1 MMKNIKV
8 LFTGLILLCCVSL
21 GYAQLTFTPNAVNAC
36 PTSGS
41 ISPVLGNGLSN
52 VRYIKLT
59 QKYAAEQQVAEI
71 EAFEIFTGTNVA
83 RSTTGAVASASST
96 LGGYPASN
104 VNDGNLSNFWHTNNA
119 NINEWVIIDLL
130 AAKNIDYIKIYNRT
144 DCCQD
149 RGRNMLLE
157 LFNASNILVY
167 SRTIDLWQ
175 SGANVPV
182 NANVLDASWADGATT
197 LNRTGLV
204 AGTYTFNTAD
214 ANGNVLNF
222 PVTISAGST
231 NIAGLPSSTPTLCVN
246 TALTNI
252 TRTTTG
258 ATGIGTATGL
268 PAGVAVAWA
277 SNTIT
282 ISGTPTA
289 SGTFNYT
296 IPLTGGCGTV
306 NATGTITVTAA
317 NTAGTASSTPT
328 LKISTALTNITHT
341 TTGATGIGTAIGLPS
356 GVTAAWASNTITISG
371 TPTVAGTFTYNIP
384 LTGGSCSV
392 NATGTIT
399 VFSAG
404 PGGVTSGLNVWLR
417 ADAGVSAIGTSW
429 QDQSGNGLHY
439 TTVAGPTVI
448 ASDAGGNNIP
458 AVEIL
463 SGGFNGPAGAAIGT
477 SWTLFSMHRL
487 LASDASGRLIDG
499 ATGNNL
505 LGNQGVYSN
514 GIYLEGNP
522 GEYDAG
528 IATTTNTQT
537 KTLYCYS
544 RDNATGSIIVRVNG
558 TLLKTFT
565 GTNSGSGLVWDL
577 NQGVQSGERSHSRIG
592 EFMIYNR
599 ALSGA
604 EITNVESY
612 LINKFCLTGG
622 ATMTAAAASST
633 PTVSINTALT
643 NITHTTTI
651 ATGIGT
657 ATGLPAGVSV
667 AWAANTITISGSPTA
682 SGTFNYSIPLK
693 GGCGSVNATGTITV
707 VTSNTAA
714 AASSTPTLC
723 INTALTN
730 ITHTTTGATGIGTAT
745 GLPAGVTAAW
755 ASNTITISGTPTASG
770 TFSYSIPLT
779 GGFGGSVNA
788 TGTITVSAGAPTA
801 GAASSTPT
809 LCINTALTNITHTTT
824 NVTSMGTATG
834 LPAGVTAAWT
844 SNTITISGTPT
855 ASGTFNYTIPLT
867 GGCGTVNATGTI
879 TVTAVNTAGAA
890 SSTPTLCTNTTLT
903 NITHTTTSATGIG
916 TATGLPAGVT
926 AAWAGNT
933 ITISGTPTASG
944 TFSYSIPL
952 TGGCGSVNATGTIT
966 VRASGAWF
974 PTDLGASL
982 ALWLDAAD
990 AASMTQSGGLVS
1002 QWNDKSGNNKHATQ
1016 ATSGNRPTFTA
1027 SALNGKSVLTFDGN
1041 SDKMTIPALGL
1052 SNSAM
1057 VIMVFKATNAPHAVL
1072 SGSGN
1077 DTWDEYGG
1085 TSYAHHFRV
1094 VRLDNIGA
1102 PSPLSTNNILGYLAN
1117 STTPVYNRRLNGN
1130 ASSTS
1135 NAAFTFSSNIT
1146 EIGWNAPNNGYYLN
1160 GTISEIIVVNAYSV
1174 SDAEKL
1180 EGYLAEKW
1188 GLRANLPGGHTYKSI
1203 APTNVTATTA
1213 GAASSTP
1220 TLCNGAAL
1228 TNITHTTTGATGIGT
1243 AIGLPSGV
1251 TASWASNTITI
1262 SGTPTATGTFAYS
1275 IPLTGGCGTA
1285 NATGTITV
1293 GTAANTAGTAS
1304 STPTLCAGTALTNIT
1319 RTTTNATGI
1328 GTATG
1333 LPAGVTAAWAS
1344 NTITVS
1350 GTPTAGGTFNYTIP
1364 LTGGC
1369 GTVNATGTITV
1380 TINTAGAA
1388 SSTPTLNINTALT
1401 NITHTTTGA
1410 TGIGTAVGLPA
1421 GVTAAWAS
1429 NTITISGTPT
1439 ASGNYNYSIPLSG
1452 GCGTVNATG
1461 TINVVA
1467 FPGGVSSQMNV
1478 WLRAD
1483 AGVSAI
1489 GTSWQDQ
1496 SGNGRHYTTVAG
1508 PTVIAS
1514 DAGGNNLPAVEI
1526 LSGGFNGPAAA
1537 AIGTS
1542 WTLFSMHR
1550 LLPSDADGRLICTQQ
1565 CNCLLANWSTASN
1578 GIYLDGNPNVLN
1590 TGIATTTNTQTK
1602 TLYCYSRDAAT
1613 NNITVRVNGVL
1624 LATLTGTNS
1633 ASGVSWN
1640 LNQGQYNEFTHS
1652 RIGEFMI
1659 YNRALSGAEIT
1670 NVETYLKNKFCLTGG
1685 ATMTAA
1691 AASSTPTVGINTV
1704 ITNITHATTN
1714 ATGIGTATGLP
1725 AGVSVAWSN
1734 NTITISGT
1742 PTASGTFN
1750 YSIPLRGACG
1760 TVNATGTITVV
1771 TSNTAAVASSTPT
1784 LCINTALTN
1793 ITHATTGATGIGAA
1807 TGLPAGVTA
1816 AWASN
1821 TITISGT
1828 PTASGTF
1835 AYSIPLTGGF
1845 GGSVSATGTIT
1856 VTAANTAGTA
1866 SSTPTLCIN
1875 TALTNITRTTTGATG
1890 IGTATGL
1897 PAGVSAA
1904 WAGNVI
1910 TISGTPTASGT
1921 FSYSIPLT
1929 GGCGAVNATGTI
1941 TVSPVTVGGSV
1952 SGTATVCPGS
1962 NSGTLTLSGH
1972 TGSVVRWESSSA
1984 SNFAS
1989 PTTISSTATSYT
2001 YTNLSSVT
2009 YYRAVVQSG
2018 TCSSSNSSTATITF
2032 SEAVDGGRIEW

>member
-1 MMKNIKV
+1 MKNIKV
-8 LFTGLILLCCVSL
+8 LFTGLILLCCVSV

-59 QKYAAEQQVAEI
+59 QKYASYQQVTEI

-96 LGGYPASN
+96 YGGYPASN
-104 VNDGNLSNFWHTNNA
+104 VNDGNGSSFFHNNSNS
-119 NINEWVIIDLL
+119 INEWVIIDLL
-130 AAKNIDYIKIYNRT
+130 AAKNIDYIKIYNRP

-149 RGRNMLLE
+149 RGQNMLLE
-157 LFNASNILVY
+157 LFNASNTLVY

-182 NANVLDASWADGATT
+182 NANVLDVSWADGAST
-197 LNRTGLV
+197 LNRTGLG
-204 AGTYTFNTAD
+204 AGTYTFNTSD

-231 NIAGLPSSTPTLCVN
+231 NTASGASSTPTLC
-246 TALTNI
+246 
-252 TRTTTG
+252 
-258 ATGIGTATGL
+258 
-268 PAGVAVAWA
+268 
-277 SNTIT
+277 
-282 ISGTPTA
+282 
-289 SGTFNYT
+289 
-296 IPLTGGCGTV
+296 
-306 NATGTITVTAA
+306 A
-317 NTAGTASSTPT
+317 N
-328 LKISTALTNITHT
+328 TALTNITHT
-341 TTGATGIGTAIGLPS
+341 TTGATGIGTATGLPS

-371 TPTVAGTFTYNIP
+371 TPT
-384 LTGGSCSV
+384 
-392 NATGTIT
+392 
-399 VFSAG
+399 
-404 PGGVTSGLNVWLR
+404 
-417 ADAGVSAIGTSW
+417 
-429 QDQSGNGLHY
+429 
-439 TTVAGPTVI
+439 
-448 ASDAGGNNIP
+448 
-458 AVEIL
+458 AV
-463 SGGFNGPAGAAIGT
+463 
-477 SWTLFSMHRL
+477 
-487 LASDASGRLIDG
+487 
-499 ATGNNL
+499 
-505 LGNQGVYSN
+505 
-514 GIYLEGNP
+514 
-522 GEYDAG
+522 
-528 IATTTNTQT
+528 
-537 KTLYCYS
+537 
-544 RDNATGSIIVRVNG
+544 
-558 TLLKTFT
+558 
-565 GTNSGSGLVWDL
+565 
-577 NQGVQSGERSHSRIG
+577 
-592 EFMIYNR
+592 
-599 ALSGA
+599 
-604 EITNVESY
+604 
-612 LINKFCLTGG
+612 
-622 ATMTAAAASST
+622 
-633 PTVSINTALT
+633 
-643 NITHTTTI
+643 
-651 ATGIGT
+651 
-657 ATGLPAGVSV
+657 
-667 AWAANTITISGSPTA
+667 
-682 SGTFNYSIPLK
+682 GTFNYTIPLT

-707 VTSNTAA
+707 NINTAG

-723 INTALTN
+723 ANTALTN

-770 TFSYSIPLT
+770 TFSYSIPL
-779 GGFGGSVNA
+779 S
-788 TGTITVSAGAPTA
+788 
-801 GAASSTPT
+801 
-809 LCINTALTNITHTTT
+809 
-824 NVTSMGTATG
+824 
-834 LPAGVTAAWT
+834 
-844 SNTITISGTPT
+844 
-855 ASGTFNYTIPLT
+855 
-867 GGCGTVNATGTI
+867 
-879 TVTAVNTAGAA
+879 
-890 SSTPTLCTNTTLT
+890 
-903 NITHTTTSATGIG
+903 
-916 TATGLPAGVT
+916 
-926 AAWAGNT
+926 
-933 ITISGTPTASG
+933 
-944 TFSYSIPL
+944 
-952 TGGCGSVNATGTIT
+952 GGCGSVNATGTIT
-966 VRASGAWF
+966 VRASSEWL
-974 PTDLGASL
+974 PSDLGASL
-982 ALWLDAAD
+982 VMWYDASD
-990 AASMTQSGGLVS
+990 ASSITHSSGVVS
-1002 QWNDKSGNNKHATQ
+1002 QWNDKSGNACHLAQSDNTLRPTYTANILSGKGGIDFYLNKGLFSTATPTVGYVATIVKAQ
-1016 ATSGNRPTFTA
+1016 NTTWNGYHVMLESRTNATRIGGLWTNGGTNLWADVYPAAVWRDATSIASNGVFSSINSPHIIEYTPYAGRGNPMSGVTVG
-1027 SALNGKSVLTFDGN
+1027 NFDQQTSG
-1041 SDKMTIPALGL
+1041 
-1052 SNSAM
+1052 
-1057 VIMVFKATNAPHAVL
+1057 
-1072 SGSGN
+1072 GSGIQY
-1077 DTWDEYGG
+1077 EIIAL
-1085 TSYAHHFRV
+1085 SA
-1094 VRLDNIGA
+1094 A
-1102 PSPLSTNNILGYLAN
+1102 PSVADRERI
-1117 STTPVYNRRLNGN
+1117 
-1130 ASSTS
+1130 
-1135 NAAFTFSSNIT
+1135 
-1146 EIGWNAPNNGYYLN
+1146 
-1160 GTISEIIVVNAYSV
+1160 
-1174 SDAEKL
+1174 
-1180 EGYLAEKW
+1180 EGYLAHKW
-1188 GLRANLPGGHTYKSI
+1188 GLTANLPTHTYKSS
-1203 APTNVTATTA
+1203 APTFVTATTA

-1220 TLCNGAAL
+1220 SLCNGAAL
-1228 TNITHTTTGATGIGT
+1228 TPITHTTTGATGIGT
-1243 AIGLPSGV
+1243 ATGLPSGV

-1262 SGTPTATGTFAYS
+1262 SGTPTGTGTFSYS

-1293 GTAANTAGTAS
+1293 GVPINTAGVAS
-1304 STPTLCAGTALTNIT
+1304 STPTVCAGTALTNIT
-1319 RTTTNATGI
+1319 HTTTNATGI
-1328 GTATG
+1328 GTATS

-1344 NTITVS
+1344 NTITIS

-1380 TINTAGAA
+1380 TINTAAAA

-1439 ASGNYNYSIPLSG
+1439 ASGNYNYSIPLTG

-1461 TINVVA
+1461 TINVVT
-1467 FPGGVSSQMNV
+1467 FPGGVSSQLSV

-1550 LLPSDADGRLICTQQ
+1550 LLPSDADGRFINSYQ
-1565 CNCLLANWSTASN
+1565 CNCLLANHDTRSN
-1578 GIYLDGNPNVLN
+1578 SIFLDGNPNEYDA
-1590 TGIATTTNTQTK
+1590 GIVSTTNTQTK

-1624 LATLTGTNS
+1624 LKTFTGTNS
-1633 ASGVSWN
+1633 ASGVIWN
-1640 LNQGQYNEFTHS
+1640 LNQGQYDQFSHS

-1670 NVETYLKNKFCLTGG
+1670 NVEGYLINKFCLTGG
-1685 ATMTAA
+1685 ATMTVG
-1691 AASSTPTVGINTV
+1691 AASSTPTVGLNTV
-1704 ITNITHATTN
+1704 ITNITHTTTN

-1725 AGVSVAWSN
+1725 AGISVVWSN
-1734 NTITISGT
+1734 NTITISGA
-1742 PTASGTFN
+1742 PTVSGTFN

-1771 TSNTAAVASSTPT
+1771 ASNTAAVASSTPT

-1845 GGSVSATGTIT
+1845 GGSINATGTIT

-1890 IGTATGL
+1890 ISNSGVTGANGL
-1897 PAGVSAA
+1897 PAGVSAT
-1904 WAGNVI
+1904 WTGNVI

-1929 GGCGAVNATGTI
+1929 GGCGTVNATGTI
-1941 TVSPVTVGGSV
+1941 TVSPVTVGGSL

-1972 TGSVVRWESSSA
+1972 TGSVVRWESSLA

-2009 YYRAVVQSG
+2009 YYRVVVQSG
-2018 TCSSSNSSTATITF
+2018 TCSSSNSSTATMTF